1 MAMNIFLASLPEMAR
16 FYDRSYAVMQISLT
30 GFLVLTSLSQLVI
43 GPISDRFGRRPVMI
57 STLVLFIFA
66 SIGATYSKTFEVF
79 MFFRLMQAVI
89 VSGLVISRAS
99 VRDMVARE
107 KAASMLGYIAM
118 GMAIAPMMAPA
129 LGGFLA
135 DMFGWQSNFHA
146 LTIIGLLAL
155 MVVFFDQGETN
166 LHKSV
171 SFAEQF
177 KAYPEL
183 IRSRRFWG
191 YALVLA
197 FSIGTFFAYVGGA
210 PFVGDK
216 FYGLSASQVGLY
228 LGLTPM
234 GYMIGSG
241 ISGRFSQRIGL
252 YRMMVVGGSII
263 FLGMTPTLITA
274 WLEVQHPMG
283 FFAFTIAIGLGNGLV
298 QPAANAGMLDVR
310 PQIAGS
316 AAGLGGALMTMGG
329 AGLTAL
335 SGSLLSE
342 DSGLFPLI
350 FCILGTSSISLVA
363 TIYTISVEKQVRST

>member
-16 FYDRSYAVMQISLT
+16 YYDRSYAVMQISLT
-30 GFLVLTSLSQLVI
+30 GFLVLTSMSQLII
-43 GPISDRFGRRPVMI
+43 GPISDRFGRRPVMMG
-57 STLVLFIFA
+57 TLVVFIIA
-66 SIGATYSKTFEVF
+66 SIGAAYSTTFEIF
-79 MFFRLMQAVI
+79 MFFRLMQAGI

-135 DMFGWQSNFHA
+135 DLFGWQSNFHA

-166 LHKSV
+166 LHKSN
-171 SFAEQF
+171 SFSEQF

-210 PFVGDK
+210 PFIGDK

-228 LGLTPM
+228 LGFTPM

-252 YRMMVVGGSII
+252 YRMMVVGGLII
-263 FLGMTPTLITA
+263 FLGMTPTLLTA
-274 WLEVQHPMG
+274 WLEIQHPMG

-335 SGSLLSE
+335 SGSLLNE
-342 DSGLFPLI
+342 NSGLFPLI
-350 FCILGTSSISLVA
+350 FCILGTSAIALMASL
-363 TIYTISVEKQVRST
+363 YTIRVERQVRRV